1 MCGLLGHISTQNNS
15 DKDKFLSALNTITH
29 RGPDGFGVYH
39 NQYVSFGHRRLS
51 IIDLSTSANQPL
63 LFEDNK
69 LAIIFNGEIYN
80 YAEISAGLD
89 LETKSDTEVLAK
101 GYAKYGTT
109 FFTKIRGIYAF
120 AIMDLRQEDEPICLL
135 LRDPAGVKPFYYFKH
150 RNEITFASEI
160 KAILPLI
167 PEPLEINEEVIKEY
181 IHLGYCAEPNTA
193 YKNIM
198 ALTPGVLHTFYCKTA
213 NLNTTNVLTYDFKQH
228 KINSD
233 TAIKQTETLLKT
245 ATKRNLVAD
254 VKVNVAL
261 SGGIDSSLVYAY
273 ANMFS
278 NNNTTG
284 ITISFDDKDYDE
296 SDAAAA
302 HAQHIGAPHQLEK
315 TDVSNKVDLLNKLL
329 LHFDQPYS
337 DSSLIPFYFLTKA
350 AALHSKV
357 LIGGDSGDEIHN
369 GYLGHRY
376 LPILAKIINLRLA
389 VFINPLL
396 KIVIKFTNGSRKREF
411 KKLSGLLSCKNTEE
425 LLFYWES
432 WFPPDIAM
440 YAENPFTY
448 NPMSLV
454 KPPPNNLTAEEK
466 IVRNY
471 FVKRMQSDYLK
482 KSDMMSMYNSLEFR
496 VPMLDEDL
504 TKFSL
509 SIPYKY
515 KSTRKITKIILRY
528 LHSKVYPLKLS
539 KLPKKGFTIPLDTW
553 LGEQNLNEIKNY
565 LLKPNSFYTKFIK
578 QQYVETLFNSLNNTQ
593 AISYISRASIYQRIL
608 TIYSLELWHDRYI
621 KKEVLVNQLNK

>member
-1 MCGLLGHISTQNNS
+1 MCGLLGHISTHNNS
-15 DKDKFLSALNTITH
+15 DKDKFLSALNTMTH

-101 GYAKYGTT
+101 GYAKYGTS

-213 NLNTTNVLTYDFKQH
+213 SLNTTNVLTYDFKQH

-261 SGGIDSSLVYAY
+261 SGGIDSTLVYAY
-273 ANMFS
+273 ANQVS
-278 NNNTTG
+278 NNTTTG
-284 ITISFDDKDYDE
+284 ITIAFDDKDYDE
-296 SDAAAA
+296 STAAAA
-302 HAQHIGAPHQLEK
+302 HAQHLGAPHQIEK
-315 TDVSNKVDLLNKLL
+315 TEVNNKLDLLNKLL
-329 LHFDQPYS
+329 LNFDQPYS

-350 AALHSKV
+350 AAKHSKV

-376 LPILAKIINLRLA
+376 LPILTKIIEYKLGKL
-389 VFINPLL
+389 IGPLV
-396 KIVIKFTNGSRKREF
+396 KTAARFSKGSRKRELN
-411 KKLSGLLSCKNTEE
+411 KLSGLLSTNSVEE

-432 WFPPDIAM
+432 WFPPDVAM
-440 YAENPFTY
+440 YPKNPFNY
-448 NPMSLV
+448 NPMDLV
-454 KPPPNNLTAEEK
+454 KPLPNDLNSEEK

-496 VPMLDEDL
+496 VPMLDEDF
-504 TKFSL
+504 TMFSL
-509 SIPYKY
+509 SIPYKH
-515 KSTRKITKIILRY
+515 KSNRNTTKLILRH
-528 LHSKVYPLKLS
+528 LHSKLYPKTLS
-539 KLPKKGFTIPLDTW
+539 NLPKKGFTIPLDNW
-553 LGEQNLNEIKNY
+553 LGDDNLNTIKYY
-565 LLKPNSFYTKFIK
+565 LLKPDCYYTRFIK
-578 QQYVETLFNSLNNTQ
+578 QEYVETLFDSLNNPNASQ
-593 AISYISRASIYQRIL
+593 YVSRASIYQRIL
-608 TIYSLELWHDRYI
+608 TIYSLEVWHQKLQE
-621 KKEVLVNQLNK
+621 KK

>member
-1 MCGLLGHISTQNNS
+1 MCGILGYISTNNQTN
-15 DKDKFLSALNTITH
+15 KEQFLDALNTMLH
-29 RGPDGFGVYH
+29 RGPDGFGVFH
-39 NQYVSFGHRRLS
+39 NEYVSFGHRRLS
-51 IIDLSTSANQPL
+51 IIDLSTGANQPL
-63 LFEDNK
+63 VFNNNK

-80 YAEISAGLD
+80 YTEISDGLS
-89 LETKSDTEVLAK
+89 LQTKSDTEVLIK
-101 GYAKYGTT
+101 GYEKHGID
-109 FFTKIRGIYAF
+109 FFYKIRGIYAI
-120 AIMDLRQEDEPICLL
+120 AIMDLRNETDPICVL
-135 LRDPAGVKPFYYFKH
+135 LRDPAGVKPFYYH
-150 RNEITFASEI
+150 QTDNAIIFASEI

-167 PEPLEINEEVIKEY
+167 NSPIEVNENSIKEY

-193 YKNIM
+193 FKNIS
-198 ALTPGVLHTFYCKTA
+198 ALTPGIAYTYHFKNAQLTA
-213 NLNTTNVLTYDFKQH
+213 HPILVYEFTQKNIT
-228 KINSD
+228 KID
-233 TAIKQTETLLKT
+233 AIQQTETLLQQ

-273 ANMFS
+273 ANKFS

-315 TDVSNKVDLLNKLL
+315 TDVTNKLDLLNKLL

-376 LPILAKIINLRLA
+376 LPILTKVINLRLG
-389 VFINPLL
+389 VLITPL
-396 KIVIKFTNGSRKREF
+396 IKVATQFTSGSRKREL
-411 KKLSGLLSCKNTEE
+411 KKLNGLLGCKNTEE

-432 WFPPDIAM
+432 WFPPDVNM

-448 NPMSLV
+448 NPMDLV
-454 KPPPNNLTAEEK
+454 KQQSNTLNSEEK

-509 SIPYKY
+509 SIPYHY
-515 KSTRKITKIILRY
+515 KSSRKTTKLILRH
-528 LHSKVYPLKLS
+528 LHSIIYPETLS

-565 LLKPNSFYTKFIK
+565 LLKPNCFYTKFIK
-578 QQYVETLFNSLNNTQ
+578 QPYVETLFNSLNNPQ
-593 AISYISRASIYQRIL
+593 ASIYISRASIYQRIL
-608 TIYSLELWHDRYI
+608 TIYSLEIWHESL
-621 KKEVLVNQLNK
+621 KKSSNNTI